1 MIKINRF
8 LVVGGDLRNVELVK
22 LLKKD
27 GKTVY
32 TYGMNVNS
40 NGNLEELLEDVDAV
54 VGPIPFSRD
63 GRTINNDFFNNS
75 KNNLLK
81 NEIQINEL
89 LEKMRRKI
97 LIAGNISEDVK
108 SVAKKYDIKVID
120 IMKSEKLAILNTI
133 ATAEGTIELLIANTN
148 TILFDSKVLI
158 LGFGRV
164 AKTLAQRLKGL
175 SKNVA
180 CASRETDELAWI
192 EVLGYEKIDLNEL
205 KRLNEFKESS
215 ESNESNESR
224 ITNNVLK
231 NYDIIIN
238 TIPSLILNSEMLK
251 NVKKDVLL
259 VDLASK
265 PGGIDK
271 VAAENQNLKLIHAL
285 GLPGKVAPLSSA
297 KFIKDVIERDAGIWG
312 RSLKSLFLCK
322 NCISKNLQKYCKRYN
337 TKNIITGE

>member
-22 LLKKD
+22 LLKEDRKI
-27 GKTVY
+27 VH
-32 TYGMNVNS
+32 TYGMSINS
-40 NGNLEELLEDVDAV
+40 NGNLENLLEDVEVV

-63 GRTINNDFFNNS
+63 GKTINNAFFNNS
-75 KNNLLK
+75 QNNLVK

-89 LEKMRRKI
+89 LEKMRGKI

-108 SVAKKYDIKVID
+108 SAAKKYNIKAID
-120 IMKSEKLAILNTI
+120 IMKSEKLAILNTV

-148 TILFDSKVLI
+148 TILFDSKILI

-192 EVLGYEKIDLNEL
+192 EVLGYEKIDLSDWNKTKNFQKEL
-205 KRLNEFKESS
+205 INF
-215 ESNESNESR
+215 
-224 ITNNVLK
+224 
-231 NYDIIIN
+231 DIIIN
-238 TIPSLILNSEMLK
+238 TIPSMIIDEEKLQFT
-251 NVKKDVLL
+251 KKDVLL
-259 VDLASK
+259 IDLASN

-271 VAAENQNLKLIHAL
+271 IMAKERDIKLIHAL
-285 GLPGKVAPLSSA
+285 GLPGKVAPVSSA
-297 KFIKDVIERDAGIWG
+297 KYIRD
-312 RSLKSLFLCK
+312 
-322 NCISKNLQKYCKRYN
+322 
-337 TKNIITGE
+337 IIYELS